1 MKILTILLINRLTK
15 LARSSSIFVHFLK
28 RQSNF
33 RPLPNPSFDASTSNF
48 YVSILSSSSICSD
61 FSLYKEI
68 FNLELSDIQYVI
80 ESIVRKGFFLLFL
93 RLDEFQPQRNSRL
106 SCCTLIDAMLIH
118 LDSINRRLYNL
129 ENIGKIEFSVSTTN
143 YKEGLEKAQNIV
155 DFILDRYPIEVNTS
169 DKNLQTKLFLFKHI
183 SLLVSFKN

>member
-1 MKILTILLINRLTK
+1 MKILTNLLINRLTK

-80 ESIVRKGFFLLFL
+80 ESIVRKDFFLLFL
-93 RLDEFQPQRNSRL
+93 RFDEFQPQRNSRL

-129 ENIGKIEFSVSTTN
+129 ENIGKIDFQYRQRITRKAWKRLKILSISFLIDTQLKSILLIKTCKPN
-143 YKEGLEKAQNIV
+143 Y
-155 DFILDRYPIEVNTS
+155 S
-169 DKNLQTKLFLFKHI
+169 SSSI
-183 SLLVSFKN
+183 SHC